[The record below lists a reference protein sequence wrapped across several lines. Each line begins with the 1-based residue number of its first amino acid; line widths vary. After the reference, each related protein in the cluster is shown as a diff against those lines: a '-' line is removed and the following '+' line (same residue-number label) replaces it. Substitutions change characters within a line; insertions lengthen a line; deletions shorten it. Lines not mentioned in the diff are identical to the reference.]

1 MTLLL
6 VLLLAPLSL
15 LTLCFA
21 VELFTG
27 FRALPEPAQLPSPKD
42 TRAVIV
48 VPAHN
53 EELILAER
61 LSALCDAAEGQARII
76 VVADNCSD
84 STAEIARHLGVDVVE
99 RENPALRG
107 KGFALDFA
115 RRELERDPPDVVLI
129 IDADCKTDRQS
140 IAILVSACAATGE
153 PCQATNIQ
161 IPSASSSPAVKL
173 STFAF
178 FVKNVIRQ
186 RALQRLAGRV
196 HLLGTGI
203 ALPWKD
209 FAAAQ
214 LATAEIVE
222 DLKLGQELAEAG
234 RPPRFIEG
242 ATISSNAETERNT
255 LAQRQR
261 WEGGFLRNA
270 FRTGPAMLGRSI
282 RRGDMRSVW
291 AAVNIMIPPFALLL
305 LLDIAGLAL
314 GSAMVLWVG
323 GSWWPVWLL
332 ATTVILSGAG
342 LIGAWAVGGYRFVGL
357 GDLARAPLY
366 VEWKVPVYLG
376 FARHGAPKDWK
387 RTDRSVV

>member
-27 FRALPEPAQLPSPKD
+27 LRALREPIHQPSSKD
-42 TRAVIV
+42 ARAVIV

-53 EELILAER
+53 EEAILAER
-61 LSALCDAAEGQARII
+61 LSALRDAAKGQARIL

-84 STAEIARHLGVDVVE
+84 STAEIARRLGVNVVE
-99 RENPALRG
+99 RTNAELRG

-115 RRELERDPPDVVLI
+115 RRELEPHPPDVVLI
-129 IDADCKTDRQS
+129 IDADCKMDRQS
-140 IAILVSACAATGE
+140 IALLVSACAATGE
-153 PCQATNIQ
+153 PCQATNVQ
-161 IPSASSSPAVKL
+161 IPSAGSSPAVKL

-203 ALPWKD
+203 ALPWMD

-214 LATAEIVE
+214 LATADIVE

-234 RPPRFIEG
+234 HPPRFVER
-242 ATISSNAETERNT
+242 AMVSSNAETERNT

-270 FRTGPAMLGRSI
+270 FGTGPAMLGRSI
-282 RRGDMRSVW
+282 TEGDMRSLW

-305 LLDIAGLAL
+305 LLDLAGLAL
-314 GSAMVLWVG
+314 GSVLVLWVG
-323 GSWWPVWLL
+323 GNWWPVWLL
-332 ATTVILSGAG
+332 ATVVLLSGAG
-342 LIGAWAVGGYRFVGL
+342 LIGSWAAGGYRFVSL

-366 VEWKVPVYLG
+366 LTWKLPVYLG
-376 FARHGAPKDWK
+376 FARHGAPKDWN
-387 RTDRSVV
+387 RTDRSAA

>member
-27 FRALPEPAQLPSPKD
+27 LRALREPVHGPSSKD
-42 TRAVIV
+42 ERAVSV

-53 EELILAER
+53 EEAILAER
-61 LSALCDAAEGQARII
+61 LSALREAAEGQARIL

-84 STAEIARHLGVDVVE
+84 STAEIARHIGVDVVE
-99 RENPALRG
+99 RTNPELRG

-140 IAILVSACAATGE
+140 IALLVSTCATTGE

-203 ALPWKD
+203 ALPWTD

-214 LATAEIVE
+214 LATADIVE

-234 RPPRFIEG
+234 RPPRFVER
-242 ATISSNAETERNT
+242 AMVWSNAETERNT
-255 LAQRQR
+255 LSQRRR

-270 FRTGPAMLGRSI
+270 FSSGPAMLDRSMK
-282 RRGDMRSVW
+282 RGEMRSMW

-305 LLDIAGLAL
+305 LIDFAGLAL
-314 GSAMVLWVG
+314 GTVTVLFGG
-323 GSWWPVWLL
+323 GSWWPVALL
-332 ATTVILSGAG
+332 ATTVLLSGAG
-342 LIGAWAVGGYRFVGL
+342 LIGAWAAGGYRFVSL

-366 VEWKVPVYLG
+366 LAWKLPVYLG

-387 RTDRSVV
+387 RTDRSAV